1 MLTGLAVLA
10 QLLDERLPQVLE
22 FSIALGTMHIFKNN
36 LRQESSARSMHKL
49 REGIGAKLLRISLH
63 QQVVFTFFI
72 LPGSKDGRG
81 TFEARNSDDSLR
93 NKQPPRDTVAR

>member
-49 REGIGAKLLRISLH
+49 REGIGAELLGIALYE
-63 QQVVFTFFI
+63 QVVFAFLI
-72 LPGSKDGRG
+72 LPGRKDGRG
-81 TFEARNSDDSLR
+81 TFEARKSDDSLR
-93 NKQPPRDTVAR
+93 NKQPPRDTITR